1 MWTADAELPSPQPHG
16 DNSIRHLIR
25 NVWLTAGQTMGIE
38 AEPDR
43 NDRAVLDYI
52 EVVPAKR
59 DPYLVPDLPCS
70 EGQQVQDPVSHQ
82 ETYEEIAGPEL
93 AGWAG
98 ETNVGTPIEGML
110 VELFHPGDKT
120 PITTTHTNEE
130 GGFRFTGLA
139 PGHYRIKASG
149 VVEYGVDEIV
159 RLDPAAK
166 AQLCL
171 VVE

>member
-1 MWTADAELPSPQPHG
+1 MT
-16 DNSIRHLIR
+16 
-25 NVWLTAGQTMGIE
+25 
-38 AEPDR
+38 
-43 NDRAVLDYI
+43 
-52 EVVPAKR
+52 
-59 DPYLVPDLPCS
+59 DLPCS
-70 EGQQVQDPVSHQ
+70 DGQQVEDPVSHQ
-82 ETYEEIAGPEL
+82 ETYEETAGPEL

-120 PITTTHTNEE
+120 PIATTRTNEE

-139 PGHYRIKASG
+139 PGRYALKASG
-149 VVEYGVDEIV
+149 VVENGADANV

>member
-1 MWTADAELPSPQPHG
+1 V
-16 DNSIRHLIR
+16 IRG
-25 NVWLTAGQTMGIE
+25 VWLKPGDVLSVRGI
-38 AEPDR
+38 PDG

-52 EVVPAKR
+52 EVTADTRNPE
-59 DPYLVPDLPCS
+59 LVPDLPCS
-70 EGQQVQDPVSHQ
+70 EGPQIGKGTGPEAVNYTV
-82 ETYEEIAGPEL
+82 GPEL

-98 ETNVGTPIEGML
+98 ETNVGTPKEGML

-120 PITTTHTNEE
+120 PIATTRTNEE
-130 GGFRFTGLA
+130 GGFSFSGLA
-139 PGHYRIKASG
+139 PGRYRVKASG
-149 VVEYGVDEIV
+149 VVEYGADEIV